1 MGKEGKKARSLKKQ
15 GGASE
20 QGSEASQRTGPL
32 RTTNPHLQAK
42 LDLLADLA
50 AKGDRAG
57 FVQVFVP
64 LDLTPDETAGYLHDL
79 SEGTEES
86 EHQWAFLAAEIAAIA
101 AGTGVEQ
108 IKGDQASEA
117 TFYFPH
123 PLMEGCD
130 REVVFVCTGNNEWRA
145 QG

>member
-1 MGKEGKKARSLKKQ
+1 MGKEGKKSKSSKKQ
-15 GGASE
+15 GGAAE
-20 QGSEASQRTGPL
+20 QSGELERRTEPL

-42 LDLLADLA
+42 LDALAALA

-64 LDLTPDETAGYLHDL
+64 LDLTPAEAASYLHDL
-79 SEGTEES
+79 TEGTEES
-86 EHQWAFLAAEIAAIA
+86 EHQWAFLAAEIGAIA
-101 AGTGVEQ
+101 SGAGVEQ
-108 IKGDQASEA
+108 IKGNQVSEA
-117 TFYFPH
+117 TFYFAH

-130 REVVFVCTGNNEWRA
+130 REVVFVCNGNGDWRA